1 MARILLE
8 ADCLRKS
15 FGPRQLL
22 DLDRLAV
29 YDGEKIGLIGEN
41 GAGKTTLLRL
51 LAGEMEADSGTVR
64 RPVHSDRRETSRQHD
79 DRDDQGKNDRENR
92 LFRF

>member
-1 MARILLE
+1 MAKILLE

-51 LAGEMEADSGTVR
+51 LAGETEADAGTVR
-64 RPVHSDRRETSRQHD
+64 RSCSLAFIHQ
-79 DRDDQGKNDRENR
+79 QGKEEGEAD
-92 LFRF
+92 